1 MSLTLI
7 SASMNSNVNNVEFF
21 MLIISTVRVY
31 VMNNNIIHGCLGI
44 LNFFLRVLLN
54 VLLIQCAH

>member
-21 MLIISTVRVY
+21 MLISTVYVY